1 MPRSEFNRRYLTSQE
16 FSLGPLR
23 WRSTSVHEAWES
35 DSSGI
40 ENPLQ
45 TFAERLQ
52 ALIQQARKEGC
63 TPAELNNIL
72 TRHIPG
78 DHHVDA

>member
-1 MPRSEFNRRYLTSQE
+1 MPRSEFKRRYLTCQE

-23 WRSTSVHEAWES
+23 WRSTSVQEARELDNSNIES
-35 DSSGI
+35 SV
-40 ENPLQ
+40 Q

-52 ALIQQARKEGC
+52 ALIQQARRNGC
-63 TPAELNNIL
+63 TAQELNTL
-72 TRHIPG
+72 LRQHTLG

>member
-23 WRSTSVHEAWES
+23 WRSTSVHEAGES
-35 DSSGI
+35 DSSDI

-45 TFAERLQ
+45 TFVERLHV
-52 ALIQQARKEGC
+52 LIQQARKAGC
-63 TPAELNNIL
+63 TSQELNTIL
-72 TRHIPG
+72 SQHIPG